1 MKREVIRVVT
11 PGTILSDQALDETK
25 NNYLMAVVYTGNNY
39 GIATVDITTGDF
51 FVTETGSERALLDE
65 INKFSPSELICNE
78 ALYMSGLNVEE
89 LREVPDGGLVPGQPV
104 LF

>member
-1 MKREVIRVVT
+1 MFIR
-11 PGTILSDQALDETK
+11 DD
-25 NNYLMAVVYTGNNY
+25 NY
-39 GIATVDITTGDF
+39 GISTVDITTGDF
-51 FVTETGSERALLDE
+51 FVTEVGSERALLDE

-89 LREVPDGGLVPGQPV
+89 LKGQVSDGGLVPGQPV